1 MANQNPESLNINPA
15 MKKHIT
21 NNVFW
26 IGKNDWELRQFHGY
40 EYSTHKGSSY
50 NSYLIKEE
58 KTVLIDTVFRPFS
71 SEFIENLSKEIDLS
85 KIDYIIQ
92 NHAEPDHSGA
102 LPELMSIIPNTPIY
116 CTENGV
122 KSIKGHYHQDWNF
135 KTVKTGD
142 KLSLGNGKELIFIQA
157 PMLHW
162 PDTMFSYLTGD
173 NILFSNDAFGQHF
186 CSELLFNDLVN
197 QDELYAEA
205 IKYYANILTPFS
217 NLVTKKIDEIVK
229 FNLPV
234 DFICPSHGIIW
245 RNDPLQIVTKYAGW
259 AANYQENQITVIYDT
274 MYNGTRSIAENI
286 VKGINSEDKIV
297 NVKLY
302 NAATNDKNDII
313 TEIFKSKAVLIGS
326 PTVNNGFMSSIAS
339 LLEMTKGLKF
349 KNKKAATF
357 GCYGWHDVSTKT
369 IENMLK
375 ESGFEIIAEPISSN
389 WMPDDE
395 LLNKCLE
402 YGKQFVKLLN

>member
-1 MANQNPESLNINPA
+1 
-15 MKKHIT
+15 MKKQIV
-21 NNVFW
+21 NQIYWV
-26 IGKNDWELRQFHGY
+26 GKNDWELRQFHGY
-40 EYSTHKGSSY
+40 EYSTHRGSSY
-50 NSYLIKEE
+50 NSYLIKEG
-58 KTVLIDTVFRPFS
+58 KNVLIDTVFRPFA
-71 SEFIENLSKEIDLS
+71 SEFVDNLSKEIELS
-85 KIDYIIQ
+85 KIDYIIA

-122 KSIKGHYHQDWNF
+122 KSLKGHYHQDWNF

-142 KLSLGNGKELIFIQA
+142 KLDIGNGKELIFIQA

-162 PDTMFSYLTGD
+162 PDSMFCYLTKD

-197 QDELYAEA
+197 QDELYSEA
-205 IKYYANILTPFS
+205 IKYFANILTPFS
-217 NLVTKKIDEIVK
+217 NLATKKIDEIVK

-245 RNDPLQIVTKYAGW
+245 RNNPLQIVTKYAEW

-274 MYNGTRSIAENI
+274 MYNGTRSIAESI
-286 VKGINSEDKIV
+286 VKGINTADGIV

-313 TEIFKSKAVLIGS
+313 TEIFKSKAVLMGS
-326 PTVNNGFMSSIAS
+326 PTVNNGFMSSIAG
-339 LLEMTKGLKF
+339 LLEMMKGLKF

-357 GCYGWHDVSTKT
+357 GCYGWHDVSTKA
-369 IENMLK
+369 IENLMK
-375 ESGFEIIAEPISSN
+375 ESGFEVVSEPISCQ
-389 WMPDDE
+389 WEPDNE
-395 LLNKCLE
+395 LLNKSFE
-402 YGKQFVKLLN
+402 YGKQFVKLLT

>member
-1 MANQNPESLNINPA
+1 
-15 MKKHIT
+15 MKKQIV
-21 NNVFW
+21 NQVSW
-26 IGKNDWELRQFHGY
+26 VGKNDWELRQFHGY
-40 EYSTHKGSSY
+40 EYSTHRGSTY

-71 SEFIENLSKEIDLS
+71 SEFIENLSKEIELS
-85 KIDYIIQ
+85 KIDYIII

-116 CTENGV
+116 CTENAI
-122 KSIKGHYHQDWNF
+122 KSLKGHYHQNWNF
-135 KTVKTGD
+135 KTVKTGER
-142 KLSLGNGKELIFIQA
+142 LSVGNGKELIFIQA

-162 PDTMFSYLTGD
+162 PDTMFCYLTGD

-186 CSELLFNDLVN
+186 CSELLFNDMVN
-197 QDELYAEA
+197 QDELYSEA

-229 FNLPV
+229 LNLPV

-245 RNDPLQIVTKYAGW
+245 RDNPMQIATKYVEW

-286 VKGINSEDKIV
+286 VKGINSKDKIA

-326 PTVNNGFMSSIAS
+326 PTVNNGFMSSIAG
-339 LLEMTKGLKF
+339 LLEMIKGLKF
-349 KNKKAATF
+349 RNKKAATF
-357 GCYGWHDVSTKT
+357 GCYGWHDVSTKA

-375 ESGFEIIAEPISSN
+375 ESGFEIISEPISSN
-389 WMPDDE
+389 WMPDNE
-395 LLNKCLE
+395 LLKKSFE
-402 YGKQFVKLLN
+402 YGKQFISLLNKN